1 MSKRIDITNHIF
13 NDIYVLK
20 FERKKTNYMQELD
33 IKRRLLD
40 GESITGISRDLELS
54 RGVIYRVKKEWQN
67 SL

>member
-1 MSKRIDITNHIF
+1 MSKRIDITNRIF

-20 FERKKTNYMQELD
+20 FERKKTNYVQELD